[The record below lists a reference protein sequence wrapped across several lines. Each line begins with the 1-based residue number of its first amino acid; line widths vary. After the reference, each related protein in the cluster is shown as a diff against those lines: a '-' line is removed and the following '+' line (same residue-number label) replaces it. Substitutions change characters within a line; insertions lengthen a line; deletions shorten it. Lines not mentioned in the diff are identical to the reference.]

1 MLRNGYIHRVHTLG
15 IVLEEKDES
24 SGDVI
29 LVRYDVVWI
38 DGRKIFGTIDDLTH
52 RSTSNV
58 DTLQGDT
65 VKLNVWPDR
74 TGIVRVTH

>member
-1 MLRNGYIHRVHTLG
+1 MLRNGYIHRIHTLG
-15 IVLEEKDES
+15 IVLKEKDKS
-24 SGDVI
+24 SGDEI
-29 LVRYDVVWI
+29 LIRYNVVRI
-38 DGRKIFGTIDDLTH
+38 DGCKIFGAIDDFTH